1 MIKIFDEEVKLDHF
15 PDGTLHLT
23 PDVNC
28 LSFANNTVPISWYY
42 ENDGEMAALLFLTK
56 HIQNLG
62 YDVSLYLPYVPNAR
76 MDRVKD
82 DNDVFTLKYFAEFIN
97 CLKFRK
103 VVILD
108 PHSDVAPAL
117 IDRVSVT
124 YPHNLIK
131 KAIESIIRENK
142 IEDEDSFMVFF
153 PDGGAMKRYMGMVNH
168 PYMHGDK
175 DRDWKTGKIKGL
187 YVQGDTS
194 QIEDKIIL
202 IIDDICCKGGTFYH
216 SAKKL
221 KELGAG
227 KIYLYVTHCESTV
240 FRGEI
245 LHGDLIEKL
254 YTTNSIF
261 SKQAQKYAHD
271 IGLMPN
277 KIEVFNV

>member
-23 PDVNC
+23 PEVTEI
-28 LSFANNTVPISWYY
+28 SWENNAIPISWYY

-56 HIQNLG
+56 HYQNLG

-97 CLKFRK
+97 FLKFRK

-108 PHSDVAPAL
+108 PHSNVASAL
-117 IDRVSVT
+117 FDRVQVIDPT
-124 YPHNLIK
+124 HLIK
-131 KAIESIIRENK
+131 RAIENTIIENK
-142 IEDEDSFMVFF
+142 IEDEDSFMIFF
-153 PDGGAMKRYMGMVNH
+153 PDGGAMKRYMGMVNF

-194 QIEDKIIL
+194 QIEDKIVL
-202 IIDDICCKGGTFYH
+202 IIDDICCRGGTFYH

-227 KIYLYVTHCESTV
+227 KIYLYVTHCENTV
-240 FRGEI
+240 FRGEL
-245 LHGDLIEKL
+245 LHEDLIEKL

-261 SKQAQKYAHD
+261 TKRDQKYAHD

-277 KIEVFNV
+277 KIEVFDV